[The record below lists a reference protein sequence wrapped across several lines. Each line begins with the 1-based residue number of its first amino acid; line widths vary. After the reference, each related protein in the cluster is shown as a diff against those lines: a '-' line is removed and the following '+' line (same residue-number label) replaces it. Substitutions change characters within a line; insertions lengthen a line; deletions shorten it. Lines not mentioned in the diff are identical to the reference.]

1 MIGPPPRPWKI
12 RAMIR
17 VVRLGAAPDR
27 NELTTKSVVQR
38 RKKRLRP
45 RRPASH
51 PVAGITTALAAR
63 YDVMTHETSSSP
75 ADSEPCRCG
84 RMTLVTLVSRICM
97 KATTLTVKVM
107 AHFCVGETEGA
118 SGAGVEAVMIQRS
131 WCDRIARRHPQEGPM
146 KAAVF
151 HGAHKPLT
159 IEQVEIDRPLGRE
172 VLVRTVASGVCHS
185 DLHFVDGFYPFP
197 TPAILGHEAAGIVE
211 AVGPHVSEFK
221 AGDHVIACLSVFC
234 GACDYCLTGKT
245 HLCQSRP
252 VRKKDEPPKLTWNG
266 QPVNQFANLS
276 AYAEKM
282 LVHENALV
290 KIDDQM
296 PFAQAALIGCGVT
309 TGVGAVLNTARI
321 EPGSTVAVF
330 GAGGVGLAAIQ
341 GARIAG
347 ARTIIAVDTVESKL
361 AKARELGATHTGN
374 AETGDPVKA
383 IRTLTGGGV
392 DYSFEAIGLKVAAEQ
407 CFDCI
412 RPGGTATII
421 GMIPVGQKIELD
433 GPMFLR
439 EKKIQG
445 CSMGSN
451 RFKVDMPRYIEFYR
465 QGRLKLDEMVSRRG
479 RLEDVNEAFRAM
491 KAGEVARTVLMFD

>member
-1 MIGPPPRPWKI
+1 
-12 RAMIR
+12 
-17 VVRLGAAPDR
+17 
-27 NELTTKSVVQR
+27 
-38 RKKRLRP
+38 
-45 RRPASH
+45 
-51 PVAGITTALAAR
+51 
-63 YDVMTHETSSSP
+63 
-75 ADSEPCRCG
+75 
-84 RMTLVTLVSRICM
+84 
-97 KATTLTVKVM
+97 
-107 AHFCVGETEGA
+107 
-118 SGAGVEAVMIQRS
+118 
-131 WCDRIARRHPQEGPM
+131 M

-151 HGAHKPLT
+151 HGPHQPLT
-159 IEQVEIDRPLGRE
+159 IETVDIDKPMGRE

-197 TPAILGHEAAGIVE
+197 APAILGHEAAGIVE
-211 AVGPHVSEFK
+211 AVGPQVGEFRP
-221 AGDHVIACLSVFC
+221 GDHVICCLSLFC
-234 GACDYCLTGKT
+234 GQCEYCLTGKT
-245 HLCQSRP
+245 HLCQTRP
-252 VRKKDEPPKLTWNG
+252 ARTKGEPPKLSWKG

-276 AYAEKM
+276 AYAEQM

-296 PFAQAALIGCGVT
+296 PLAQAALIGCGVT

-321 EPGSTVAVF
+321 EPGSTTAIF
-330 GAGGVGLAAIQ
+330 GAGGVGLATIQ

-347 ARTIIAVDTVESKL
+347 ARMIIAVDTVAAKL
-361 AKARELGATHTGN
+361 ARAKDLGATHLVD
-374 AETGDPVKA
+374 ASKDDPVKA

-392 DYSFEAIGLKVAAEQ
+392 DYSFEAIGLKIAAEQ

-412 RPGGTATII
+412 KPGGTATVI

-451 RFKVDMPRYIEFYR
+451 RFKVDMPRYIELYR
-465 QGRLKLDEMVSRRG
+465 QGRLKLDEMVTRRG
-479 RLEDVNEAFRAM
+479 KLEEVNDAFRAM